1 MRQNGLKMPLSV
13 KFLLKYHGKF
23 GGKGESVYLCTRF

>member
-1 MRQNGLKMPLSV
+1 MADWILSV